1 MEPDKHDA
9 DREEAG
15 TVYCN
20 TGACAVDG
28 FLETLLSKGGCIFC
42 QEGVCTAPPGILAVF
57 TQAAD
62 QSKSTA
68 ANKHPKPARELP
80 PLKQVWGSC

>member
-1 MEPDKHDA
+1 MEPEKHGA
-9 DREEAG
+9 DREETG

-42 QEGVCTAPPGILAVF
+42 QAGVCTAPPGILSVF
-57 TQAAD
+57 SQAAA
-62 QSKSTA
+62 QAKSVA
-68 ANKHPKPARELP
+68 AVKNPKPKCELS
-80 PLKQVWGSC
+80 PLKQVWGPC